1 MKIKIC
7 GMRDKDNII
16 QILSLKPD
24 FIGFIFYEK
33 SPRFVNYLHDFSE
46 IQFDSKVKKTGV
58 FVNAN
63 EQEIMQKVKMYD
75 LQAVQ
80 LHGNELPSLCNTL
93 KARGLIVIKAI
104 QIYSQEDFKEIDAYS
119 SYIDYFLFDTKTKLY
134 GGSGEKFDWS
144 VLKEYKLETP
154 FFLSGGLD
162 IDDIDN
168 IKQFNHPKLIGIDLN
183 SKFELST
190 GIKDYNKLQKFIK
203 QIL

>member
-7 GMRDKDNII
+7 GMRDKDNIM

-33 SPRFVNYLHDFSE
+33 SPRFVNSLHDFSE

-80 LHGNELPSLCNTL
+80 LHGNESPLLCEIL
-93 KARGLIVIKAI
+93 KDNGLIVIKAI
-104 QIYSQEDFKEIDAYS
+104 QIHSQEDFEEIDAYS

-134 GGSGEKFDWS
+134 GGSGEKFNWS

-154 FFLSGGLD
+154 FFLSGGID
-162 IDDIDN
+162 IDDTYN

-183 SKFELST
+183 SKFELSP
-190 GIKDYNKLQKFIK
+190 GVKDYNKLQKFIK

>member
-7 GMRDKDNII
+7 GMRNKDNII

-33 SPRFVNYLHDFSE
+33 SPRFVNSLHDFSE

-63 EQEIMQKVKMYD
+63 EHEIMQKVKMFD

-80 LHGNELPSLCNTL
+80 LHGNESPSLCKSL
-93 KARGLIVIKAI
+93 KTSGMIVIKAI
-104 QIYSQEDFKEIDAYS
+104 QIYSLEDFKDIDAYS
-119 SYIDYFLFDTKTKLY
+119 EHIDYFLFDTKTKLY

-144 VLKEYKLETP
+144 VLKEYKLKTP
-154 FFLSGGLD
+154 FFLSGGID
-162 IDDIDN
+162 IDDTES
-168 IKQFNHPKLIGIDLN
+168 IKQVNHPKLIGIDLN
-183 SKFELST
+183 SKFELSS

>member
-1 MKIKIC
+1 
-7 GMRDKDNII
+7 MRDKDNIM

-33 SPRFVNYLHDFSE
+33 SPRFVNSLHDFSE

-80 LHGNELPSLCNTL
+80 LHGNESPSLCKTL

-104 QIYSQEDFKEIDAYS
+104 QIYSQEDFEEIDVYS
-119 SYIDYFLFDTKTKLY
+119 AYIDYFLFDTKTKLY
-134 GGSGEKFDWS
+134 GGSGEKFNWS
-144 VLKEYKLETP
+144 VLKEYKLKTP
-154 FFLSGGLD
+154 FFLSGGID

-183 SKFELST
+183 SKFEFSP

-203 QIL
+203 

>member
-1 MKIKIC
+1 
-7 GMRDKDNII
+7 MRDKDNII

>member
-1 MKIKIC
+1 
-7 GMRDKDNII
+7 MRNKDNII

-33 SPRFVNYLHDFSE
+33 SPRFVNSLHDFSE

-63 EQEIMQKVKMYD
+63 EHEIMQKVKMFD

-80 LHGNELPSLCNTL
+80 LHGNESPSLCKSL
-93 KARGLIVIKAI
+93 KTSGMIVIKAI
-104 QIYSQEDFKEIDAYS
+104 QIYSLEDFKDIDAYS
-119 SYIDYFLFDTKTKLY
+119 EHIDYFLFDTKTKLY

-144 VLKEYKLETP
+144 VLKEYKLKTP
-154 FFLSGGLD
+154 FFLSGGID
-162 IDDIDN
+162 IDDTES
-168 IKQFNHPKLIGIDLN
+168 IKQVNHPKLIGIDLN
-183 SKFELST
+183 SKFELSS